1 MVNFV
6 EFNEPYN
13 NKNMLSL
20 FLITVA
26 QNLYKAIENYKK
38 KKKKKAQLVK
48 IWNNNWFSLIS
59 TSNH

>member
-38 KKKKKAQLVK
+38 KKAQLVK

>member
-38 KKKKKAQLVK
+38 KKKKAQLVK

>member
-6 EFNEPYN
+6 EFNEPSN

-38 KKKKKAQLVK
+38 KKKGA
-48 IWNNNWFSLIS
+48 
-59 TSNH
+59 TSENLK